1 MMNFSVGGYP
11 PGSNLTIMNVIYR
24 PPLKVENSNQR
35 TVDSVL
41 IVYKDNDT
49 GEKKF
54 EVFVEPEYT
63 WYLAKEG
70 VELGPH
76 THFIDMDKVIPI
88 TCKYNEL
95 TKSIAENVG
104 MKNLFLENIKNNNAA
119 SNKLFFMHPRVF
131 SADLPMNNYIRL
143 KFAETYQNPVI
154 PINKLYFDTEA
165 DIINSLTDNISIGE
179 CPTNMISLYYTGTDT
194 IYTLVLRNPQN
205 PLIAKLEQ
213 DIIQYNSE
221 DEMDSELHNAL
232 VEQIG
237 SEEKVEKFGLAN
249 THLKVLFFDEE
260 QGLLATFFHLVRSLN
275 PDIVTA
281 WNLFGYDLPQ
291 LLGRIEYYNL
301 PTVGIVCDLNIPVQF
316 CDIKYDMKNKNKPE
330 ERTDTAAISMMPVWL
345 DQEIVFASRRKGQSA
360 IESYALD
367 YVGNM
372 VAGVRKMSYS
382 DITTNIAK
390 LPWLDFER
398 FFWYNIADVV
408 AQRCID
414 VATDDFNYMFNNVIE
429 MNTPYEKIFRQTIFL
444 WTKGVDFYKN
454 HEHVI
459 MGNNHNKFGSK
470 PTEKFPGAF
479 VADAKNISDRNKVHI
494 KGHPIDKF
502 LNANDFD
509 YKALYPSLL
518 REFNMAPH
526 TQLGMVQ
533 FSDPPYKENLDLK
546 LSPGGTFNENL
557 ASYNFIEFAHRWMNL
572 GDVEEVL
579 DDLDEYFSLY
589 RTPIYKGNGDLQ
601 FDKSHRIAAYYENT
615 NHVVSVDRPMPDWIK
630 QEVDKI
636 RASIPLV

>member
-1 MMNFSVGGYP
+1 MREFSVGNYP

-24 PPLKVENSNQR
+24 PPLKIENSNKR
-35 TVDSVL
+35 TIDSVL
-41 IVYKDNDT
+41 IVYKDNET

-63 WYLAKEG
+63 WYLAKDG
-70 VELGPH
+70 IELGPH
-76 THFIDMDKVIPI
+76 EHFIDIDKVIPI

-104 MKNLFLENIKNNNAA
+104 LMNLYMDNIKNNNPA
-119 SNKLFFMHPRVF
+119 SNRLFFMHPRVF

-154 PINKLYFDTEA
+154 PISKLYFDTEA
-165 DIINSLTDNISIGE
+165 DIINSLSDNISIGE
-179 CPTNMISLYYTGTDT
+179 CPTNMISLYYTTTDT
-194 IYTLVLRNPQN
+194 IYTLVLRNSKN
-205 PLIAKLEQ
+205 PLIDKLES
-213 DIIQYNSE
+213 DLKNWNE
-221 DEMDSELHNAL
+221 SELNNQLHL
-232 VEQIG
+232 HLLEQIG
-237 SEEKVEKFGLAN
+237 YEEKITKLGLNN
-249 THLKVLFFDEE
+249 TKLKVLFFDEE
-260 QGLLATFFHLVRSLN
+260 QAMIATFFHLVRSLN

-316 CDIKYDMKNKNKPE
+316 CDIKYDAKNKNKPE
-330 ERTDTAAISMMPVWL
+330 ERTDTASISMMPVWL

-367 YVGNM
+367 YVGDM

-390 LPWLDFER
+390 LPWLNFER

-414 VATDDFNYMFNNVIE
+414 VATEDFNYMFNNVIE
-429 MNTPYEKIFRQTIFL
+429 MNTPFEKIFRQTVFL
-444 WTKGVDFYKN
+444 WTKGTDFYKN

-479 VADAKNISDRNKVHI
+479 VADSAKISDKNKVRI

-526 TQLGMVQ
+526 TQIGMVQ
-533 FSDPPYKENLDLK
+533 FPEAPYNDPSFLK
-546 LSPGGTFNENL
+546 IGPGGTFNENL

-579 DDLDEYFSLY
+579 DDIDEYFRLY
-589 RTPIYKGNGDLQ
+589 RTPLYKGHGDLQ
-601 FDKSHRIAAYYENT
+601 FDKSHRIAAYYENKT
-615 NHVVSVDRPMPDWIK
+615 NVVSIDKPMPDWIK

-636 RASIPLV
+636 RSSISLI

>member
-1 MMNFSVGGYP
+1 MVNFSVGGYP
-11 PGSNLTIMNVIYR
+11 PGYNLTVMNVIYR
-24 PPLKVENSNQR
+24 PPLKTDDGKR
-35 TVDSVL
+35 TKDFVM
-41 IVYKDNDT
+41 IVYRDNET
-49 GEKKF
+49 GEKK
-54 EVFVEPEYT
+54 VELIIEPTYT
-63 WYLAKEG
+63 WYLANKD

-76 THFIDMDKVIPI
+76 THFLDLDKVTPI
-88 TCKYNEL
+88 TCKYKDIL
-95 TKSIAENVG
+95 KSIAQEVG
-104 MKNLFLENIKNNNAA
+104 EIKLYYENIQNNNAKN
-119 SNKLFFMHPRVF
+119 NKLFYLHPRVF
-131 SADLPMNNYIRL
+131 SADLPMNNYIRIR
-143 KFAETYQNPVI
+143 FAETYQNPVI
-154 PINKLYFDTEA
+154 PISKLYFDTEA

-179 CPTNMISLYYTGTDT
+179 CPTNMISMYYTVTDT
-194 IYTLVLRNPQN
+194 VYTLVLRNSEN
-205 PLIAKLEQ
+205 PLVDKLEKKINTIGEVLQ
-213 DIIQYNSE
+213 TEFHQHLLD
-221 DEMDSELHNAL
+221 
-232 VEQIG
+232 QIC
-237 SEEKVEKFGLAN
+237 SIEKIKKFKLDN
-249 THLKVLFFDEE
+249 TQLKVLFFNDE
-260 QGLLATFFHLVRSLN
+260 QSLIATFFHMIRALN

-281 WNLFGYDLPQ
+281 WNLFGYDLAQ
-291 LLGRIEYYNL
+291 LLGRLKALNL
-301 PTVGIVCDLNIPVQF
+301 PEIPIVCDPKIKAKF
-316 CDIKYDMKNKNKPE
+316 CDIKFDHKNQNNPE
-330 ERTDTAAISMMPVWL
+330 ERTDTASISMMPVWL

-367 YVGNM
+367 YVGNI

-398 FFWYNIADVV
+398 FFWYNIADVI

-429 MNTPYEKIFRQTIFL
+429 MNTPYEKIFRQTVFL

-459 MGNNHNKFGSK
+459 MGNNHNRFGEK

-479 VADAKNISDRNKVHI
+479 VAQADLISDKNKV
-494 KGHPIDKF
+494 KTNGYPIDRY

-533 FSDPPYKENLDLK
+533 FDNPPHKDPESLRIA
-546 LSPGGTFNENL
+546 PGGTFNENL

-579 DDLDEYFSLY
+579 DDIDEYFTLY
-589 RTPIYKGNGDLQ
+589 RTPIYKGIGDLQ
-601 FDKSHRIAAYYENT
+601 FDKTHRIVAYHENKA
-615 NHVVSVDRPMPDWIK
+615 NVVSVDIPIPDWVLK
-630 QEVDKI
+630 EVDSI
-636 RASIPLV
+636 RSKIPLV